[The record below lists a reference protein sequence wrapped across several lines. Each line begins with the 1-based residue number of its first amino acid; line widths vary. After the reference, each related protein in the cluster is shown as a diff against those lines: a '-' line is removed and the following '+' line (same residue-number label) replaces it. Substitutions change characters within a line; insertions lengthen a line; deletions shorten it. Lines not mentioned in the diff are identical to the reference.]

1 MTHAHEN
8 LLRRIYALDLDSD
21 PHWRESPELYPLADE
36 CADYLTALRLDSYD
50 LEESLFAWATLCN
63 VTAQTKQDAAR
74 LVLRCAARILRGG
87 V

>member
-1 MTHAHEN
+1 MRHDHEA

-21 PHWRESPELYPLADE
+21 PRWRESPDLYPLADE
-36 CADYLTALRLDSYD
+36 CADYLTALTLDNYD
-50 LEESLFAWATLCN
+50 LEEALFAWATLCN
-63 VTAQTKQDAAR
+63 VTEQTKQDAAR